1 MPIILSKP
9 GKPGGEVVAKSDFE
23 NERSMQEYIHE
34 HPEAIPVYEIHKDKR
49 LFVVAREFPTNSGP
63 IDAFAVDGDGDI
75 YVVETKLYQNPDK
88 RLVIAQALDYGAS
101 LWKHFNDPD
110 RLISLL
116 EERVQNKWKLS
127 FSSKLQQFFQKNEE
141 GVEALL
147 ERVRENLRNGNL
159 KFVVLM
165 NSLPERLKD
174 LITYVN
180 QKSQFDI
187 YAVELDFYK
196 HDEFEIVIPRVYGS
210 QVKKDAPKVSD
221 HYVSDKAEKV
231 LEILQDGEWHTA
243 PELRRRLGTSS
254 INSVL
259 RSLQEL
265 GKVELILSQQGN
277 RARIAPGTRTEVP
290 ARESS

>member
-147 ERVRENLRNGNL
+147 PRPWKSLRVSREKSWSPAASTATHFLQPSVMEAPRPVNLQFLSSCPNGTPCGI
-159 KFVVLM
+159 
-165 NSLPERLKD
+165 SLPRG
-174 LITYVN
+174 
-180 QKSQFDI
+180 
-187 YAVELDFYK
+187 YAPPSCVR
-196 HDEFEIVIPRVYGS
+196 I
-210 QVKKDAPKVSD
+210 
-221 HYVSDKAEKV
+221 
-231 LEILQDGEWHTA
+231 
-243 PELRRRLGTSS
+243 S
-254 INSVL
+254 I
-259 RSLQEL
+259 
-265 GKVELILSQQGN
+265 
-277 RARIAPGTRTEVP
+277 
-290 ARESS
+290 